1 MATTSDI
8 RKGLTIV
15 LNGKL
20 YRIVDFMHVKPGR
33 GSAFVRTKLKAIP
46 EGNVIENTFPAGHKI
61 EIARVE
67 KRPHQFLYKDGTGYH
82 FMDMETYEEVTL
94 QEDMIEG
101 SQFLKEGQE
110 VFILFHAE
118 TETPLTCELPVA
130 VVLEVVYTE
139 PGVKGDTASGNSL
152 KPAKLET
159 GVEVKV
165 PLFINTGDKIKID
178 TRDGKYIER
187 VKE

>member
-8 RKGLTIV
+8 RKGLTIE

-20 YRIVDFMHVKPGR
+20 YRIVEFMHVKPGK
-33 GSAFVRTKLKAIP
+33 GNAFVRTKLKAIP
-46 EGNVIENTFPAGHKI
+46 EGNVIEHTFPAGHKI
-61 EIARVE
+61 QIARIE

-82 FMDMETYEEVTL
+82 FMNMENYEEVTL
-94 QEDMIEG
+94 QEEMIDGIE
-101 SQFLKEGQE
+101 FLKEGQD

-118 TETPLTCELPVA
+118 TETPLACELPISI
-130 VVLEVVYTE
+130 VLEVVYTE
-139 PGVKGDTASGNSL
+139 PGVKGDTASGNAL

-159 GVEVKV
+159 GAEVKV

-187 VKE
+187 AKS

>member
-8 RKGLTIV
+8 RKGLTIM

-20 YRIVDFMHVKPGR
+20 YKIVDFLHVKPGR

-46 EGNVIENTFPAGHKI
+46 EGNVIEQTFPAGHKI

-67 KRPHQFLYKDGTGYH
+67 KRPHQYLYSDGTGYH
-82 FMDMETYEEVTL
+82 FMDMNTYEEVTL
-94 QEDMIEG
+94 QEDMIDG
-101 SQFLKEGQE
+101 IQFLKEGQE
-110 VFILFHAE
+110 VNIIFHAD
-118 TETPLTCELPVA
+118 TETPLTCELPA
-130 VVLEVVYTE
+130 SVVLEVVYTE
-139 PGVKGDTASGNSL
+139 PGVKGDTASGNAL

-159 GVEVKV
+159 GAEVKV
-165 PLFINTGDKIKID
+165 PLFINTGDKIKIN
-178 TRDGKYIER
+178 TADGKYIER